1 MKEGDD
7 ATSYAK
13 NSVIQKNII
22 LASREIV
29 KEAILDLY
37 CSKFPERLNIAEMGC
52 STGPNAMLAISE
64 VMNAIDQKRRELG
77 IGPVQFQCFLNDL
90 PWNDFNTI
98 FKELPEFHDKRLD
111 KDLKGSS
118 CFVAGVPGTFYGRLF
133 PNKSIDFV
141 VSSSSLHWLSQVP
154 RGLESGAEVHLN
166 KGKINISKKSP
177 PCVLSYYSE
186 QFHKDFSTFVKS
198 RSKEIVTGGR
208 MVLTIIGRKVD
219 DPTEEDNCFQW
230 DCMANALMDLVSE
243 GLLDEERIDS
253 YNIPFYPSSL
263 TEVMNVIRGDGTFTV
278 DRLEIVEVEGPPTV
292 GTDGVRKGDQ
302 WAMNLRAVLEP
313 IFIDHFGRET
323 SMDDLFSRA
332 AYHFNEFFSR
342 RNPKFTCFVVSLVRN
357 DQKSS
362 DF

>member
-1 MKEGDD
+1 MEVQAIRMKEGDD
-7 ATSYAK
+7 
-13 NSVIQKNII
+13 KNII

-37 CSKFPERLNIAEMGC
+37 CSNFPERLNIADMGC

-64 VMNAIDQKRRELG
+64 VMNVIDQKRRELG

-98 FKELPEFHDKRLD
+98 FTALPEFHEKRLN
-111 KDLKGSS
+111 KDPKGSS
-118 CFVAGVPGTFYGRLF
+118 CFVEGMPGSFYGRLF
-133 PNKSIDFV
+133 PDKSIDFV
-141 VSSSSLHWLSQVP
+141 VSSSSLHWLSQIKCDFIP
-154 RGLESGAEVHLN
+154 DIH
-166 KGKINISKKSP
+166 
-177 PCVLSYYSE
+177 VL
-186 QFHKDFSTFVKS
+186 KS

-243 GLLDEERIDS
+243 RFLEEEMIDS
-253 YNIPFYPSSL
+253 YNILFYPSSL

-278 DRLEIVEVEGPPTV
+278 DRLEIIEVEGPPTV

-323 SMDDLFSRA
+323 MDALFSRA
-332 AYHFNEFFSR
+332 AYHFNEFFSI

-357 DQKSS
+357 DRKSS